1 MLLAFLGLIKANCTS
16 DVSAPVERPASLSEI
31 KGSNAIILPIFADPN
46 LKEIPATWS
55 AFYIDVRDA
64 GEIHARAAFAPVSAG
79 NQRYL
84 IAGPGFG
91 TNKMVHLLLEHYLIV
106 AP

>member
-1 MLLAFLGLIKANCTS
+1 M
-16 DVSAPVERPASLSEI
+16 SEI
-31 KGSNAIILPIFADPN
+31 KGSNGIVLPLFIDH
-46 LKEIPATWS
+46 LKEMPATWS

-64 GEIHARAAFAPVSAG
+64 GEVHARAAFAAASAG

-91 TNKMVHLLLEHYLIV
+91 TNKMVDPLFWHYLL
-106 AP
+106 